1 MLATSSLGIIYDN
14 VEDYAK
20 AIDCYQL
27 VLSIGES
34 SQQKLF
40 VALAANCIGV
50 NHQLLSSATKELVYT
65 GQFVEPG
72 NRHLLQAVT
81 FHQKHLE
88 VADDAGKFVA
98 HLNLGLT
105 YGSLQDPNEAARH
118 HQEALRLA
126 IRLNSTYGQSLAVG
140 NLGLL
145 ASRQS
150 DLDTATACMEQH
162 LQLVQSVSDRP
173 AETFAWLQLGHLAS
187 RQGDHDKAVRAYD
200 QAYKIAQELGEMG
213 TVKQCS
219 CYLGIARARLQM
231 EAYVQS
237 LSRSLG

>member
-1 MLATSSLGIIYDN
+1 M
-14 VEDYAK
+14 
-20 AIDCYQL
+20 
-27 VLSIGES
+27 
-34 SQQKLF
+34 
-40 VALAANCIGV
+40 GV
-50 NHQLLSSATKELVYT
+50 DHQLLSSAAKELVYT
-65 GQFVEPG
+65 GQFVDAG
-72 NRHLLQAVT
+72 NRHLQLALE
-81 FHQKHLE
+81 FHRKHLE

-105 YGSLQDPNEAARH
+105 YGSLQDANEAARH

-145 ASRQS
+145 ASRQQ
-150 DLDTATACMEQH
+150 DVETATACMEQH
-162 LQLVQSVSDRP
+162 LQLVQSVSDRA

-187 RQGDHDKAVRAYD
+187 RVGDHEKAVRAYD
-200 QAYKIAQELGEMG
+200 QAYKIAQELGAVG

-219 CYLGIARARLQM
+219 CYLGVARARLQM

-237 LSRSLG
+237 VSQSLG